1 MCFLYYRQKTNVLL
15 YDCYE
20 FIKNL
25 VIIIVFFLK
34 NITNLQIVFCFC
46 CRLSI
51 FEPKIEKVVNGD
63 YVNLTGVSAMDYEGS
78 VRLSCKNI
86 SKSMYDKDKVD
97 AEMMKYFLQK
107 FPRFTNPYLV

>member
-1 MCFLYYRQKTNVLL
+1 
-15 YDCYE
+15 
-20 FIKNL
+20 
-25 VIIIVFFLK
+25 
-34 NITNLQIVFCFC
+34 
-46 CRLSI
+46 
-51 FEPKIEKVVNGD
+51 
-63 YVNLTGVSAMDYEGS
+63 MDYEGS